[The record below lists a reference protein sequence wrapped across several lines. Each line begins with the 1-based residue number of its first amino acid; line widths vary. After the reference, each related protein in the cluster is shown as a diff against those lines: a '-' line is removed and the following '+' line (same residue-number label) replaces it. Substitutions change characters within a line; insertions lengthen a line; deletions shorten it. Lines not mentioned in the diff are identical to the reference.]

1 MIWHPYPGQRV
12 RVRYGRRTLALFAQL
27 GKRLP
32 PYQNAVGTVVRV
44 GRGPGPINAEVRFE
58 NGAAAVLPRGNLFR
72 EELRT

>member
-12 RVRYGRRTLALFAQL
+12 RVRYSRRAAAVMPYHDCTGYVLA
-27 GKRLP
+27 
-32 PYQNAVGTVVRV
+32 V

-72 EELRT
+72 EEPRT